1 MNYTVLG
8 RRAGAFEPPPLS
20 PLHPKRIENGRDD
33 KTLSAHRE
41 ILLETRYNR
50 EYIRRTTAPTF
61 TLRGCASHAIRLS
74 ICLFFCFFF
83 FFFFLRS
90 YSNHVVRLGIA
101 EVFFFFFYEARLFDR
116 DLDLFVCFF
125 FFTFV
130 VNRANESSLS
140 VKRNYCISEV
150 FL

>member
-83 FFFFLRS
+83 FFFEVLFEPRCS
-90 YSNHVVRLGIA
+90 FGNRRL
-101 EVFFFFFYEARLFDR
+101 FFFYEARLSDR

-125 FFTFV
+125 FFYF
-130 VNRANESSLS
+130 RGESS
-140 VKRNYCISEV
+140 E
-150 FL
+150 